1 MTNLKVINIFLKAID
16 NHSHL
21 YIIEN
26 DSHYQYEIYLIDL
39 KKIMKKFI
47 YSALLLIGSLSV
59 FAQSND
65 DVEEVEVKGKVLYVD
80 QVNSLKPPVPILD
93 VPQSVSVIT
102 DEEIKNQGFREIADI
117 IRYSPGV
124 NTSQGEGHRDAVVFR
139 GVRSTADFYQDGVR
153 DDVQYYR
160 SLYNVEQLE
169 ILRGPNA
176 LLFGRGGT
184 GGLINRVSKKA
195 EIGEAFGSFDFG
207 ADSFGA
213 ADLALD
219 ANFATSDTTAVRLN
233 LHTDQLANHRDFYE
247 GERYGINPTVKI
259 VAGDTTVDLSYEF
272 ADHERFID
280 RGIPTANNRPVESL
294 KDVVFG
300 VEGLNLQ
307 TLEASILRANV
318 AHDYSDSGKFNMSLT
333 SSDFKKMY
341 KNLYAAGYDASANTV
356 KLDGYLD
363 PTERQNLILNANV
376 VNEFSNGSTS
386 GTLLVGLEFVDTD
399 NKNYRYNTYFN
410 NRAGKD
416 AGEPTDQQIFNITRP
431 LNIAKTSTGLDSTV
445 DYTTDLKSSSES
457 DITVTSFYL
466 QGDIDFSDNW
476 KMIIGGRLDNFDIT
490 VTDVKKSQDQSRK
503 DDMFSPRLG
512 VIYKP
517 ADNMSLYV
525 SYSESFLPRSG
536 EQYKKL
542 DASGAALDPDVFKNT
557 EIGYKY
563 DINDALTFTAA
574 IFDSESTRAE
584 KDNDTGE
591 LNEVRGL
598 EVEGYE
604 VELSGDI
611 DDQNNLTFG
620 YTSLDGVTSKGTKQ
634 PRELP
639 NQMLSLWYSY
649 QANETFGFGLGVTH
663 QGESFIKD
671 TSNGSTGPALPDYT
685 RVDFALF
692 INASDKDVVR
702 INIEN
707 LTDEL
712 YFPHSHSTHQAS
724 VGESLNARVSYSRR
738 F

>member
-1 MTNLKVINIFLKAID
+1 
-16 NHSHL
+16 
-21 YIIEN
+21 
-26 DSHYQYEIYLIDL
+26 
-39 KKIMKKFI
+39 MKKYI
-47 YSALLLIGSLSV
+47 YATLFLLGSFSA
-59 FAQSND
+59 FAQNND
-65 DVEEVEVKGKVLYVD
+65 DIEEVEVKGKVLYVD

-102 DEEIKNQGFREIADI
+102 DEEIKDQGFREIGDI
-117 IRYSPGV
+117 IRYMPGV

-195 EIGEAFGSFDFG
+195 EIGEAFGSIDFG

-213 ADLALD
+213 ADLAVD
-219 ANFATSDTTAVRLN
+219 ANFATSDSTAVRLN
-233 LHTDQLANHRDFYE
+233 LHTDSLANHRDFYE

-259 VAGDTTVDLSYEF
+259 QVDDETTIDLSYEY

-280 RGIPTANNRPVESL
+280 RGIPTANNKPVESL
-294 KDVVFG
+294 RDVVFG

-307 TLEASILRANV
+307 TLEASILRGSL
-318 AHDYSDSGKFNMSLT
+318 AHDYSDTGKFNMSIT

-341 KNLYAAGYDASANTV
+341 KNLYAAGYDADANTV

-363 PTERQNLILNANV
+363 PTERQNLIVSANV

-399 NKNYRYNTYFN
+399 NENYRYNTFFN
-410 NRAGKD
+410 NRAGSD

-431 LNIAKTSTGLDSTV
+431 LSIAKTSTGLDSTV

-457 DITVTSFYL
+457 DLTVTSFYL
-466 QGDIDFSDNW
+466 QGDIDFSDSW

-503 DDMFSPRLG
+503 DNMFSPRLG

-542 DASGAALDPDVFKNT
+542 DASGAALDPDVYKNT
-557 EIGYKY
+557 EFGYKY

-584 KDNDTGE
+584 KDNETGE
-591 LNEVRGL
+591 MNEIRGL

-663 QGESFIKD
+663 QAESFIKD
-671 TSNGSTGPALPDYT
+671 TTNGSTGPALPDYT
-685 RVDFALF
+685 RVDFALH
-692 INASDKDVVR
+692 INASDNDVVR
-702 INIEN
+702 VHIEN

-724 VGESLNARVSYSRR
+724 VGESLSARVSYSRR

>member
-1 MTNLKVINIFLKAID
+1 MTKNIG
-16 NHSHL
+16 
-21 YIIEN
+21 
-26 DSHYQYEIYLIDL
+26 
-39 KKIMKKFI
+39 KIMKKFI
-47 YSALLLIGSLSV
+47 YTALFLLGTISL
-59 FAQSND
+59 FAQNTD

-80 QVNSLKPPVPILD
+80 QVNSLKPPLPILD

-102 DEEIKNQGFREIADI
+102 DDEIKNQGFREIGDI
-117 IRYSPGV
+117 IRYTPGV
-124 NTSQGEGHRDAVVFR
+124 NTSQGEGHRDAVVIR
-139 GVRSTADFYQDGVR
+139 GVRSTADFYQDGIR

-184 GGLINRVSKKA
+184 GGLINRVTKKA
-195 EIGEAFGSFDFG
+195 EIGEAFGSFDVG

-213 ADLALD
+213 ADLAVD
-219 ANFATSDTTAVRLN
+219 ANFATSENTAVRLN
-233 LHTDQLANHRDFYE
+233 LHTDSLANHRDFYE

-259 VAGDTTVDLSYEF
+259 QAGDTTVDLSYEY

-280 RGIPTANNRPVESL
+280 RGIPTANNTPVESL

-307 TLEASILRANV
+307 TLEASILRANI
-318 AHDYSDSGKFNMSLT
+318 AHDYSDSGKFNMSVT

-341 KNLYAAGYDASANTV
+341 KNLYAAGYDGTANTV

-363 PTERQNLILNANV
+363 PIERQNLILNANV
-376 VNEFSNGSTS
+376 VNEFNNGSTS
-386 GTLLVGLEFVDTD
+386 GTVLVGLEFVDTD
-399 NKNYRYNTYFN
+399 NKNYRYNTFFN
-410 NRAGKD
+410 NRAGSD

-431 LNIAKTSTGLDSTV
+431 LDISVTSTGLASTV

-457 DITVTSFYL
+457 DITVTSLYL

-503 DDMFSPRLG
+503 DDMFSPRFG

-542 DASGAALDPDVFKNT
+542 DASGAALDPDVFENT

-574 IFDSESTRAE
+574 IFDSKSTRAE
-584 KDNDTGE
+584 KDNETGE
-591 LNEVRGL
+591 MNEVRGL
-598 EVEGYE
+598 EVEGVE
-604 VELSGDI
+604 IELSGDI

-639 NQMLSLWYSY
+639 DQMLSLWYSY
-649 QANETFGFGLGVTH
+649 QANETIGFGLGVTH

-685 RVDFALF
+685 RVDFALY
-692 INASDKDVVR
+692 INASDNDIVR
-702 INIEN
+702 IHVEN

-724 VGESLNARVSYSRR
+724 VGESLNARISYSRR

>member
-1 MTNLKVINIFLKAID
+1 
-16 NHSHL
+16 
-21 YIIEN
+21 
-26 DSHYQYEIYLIDL
+26 
-39 KKIMKKFI
+39 MKKFI
-47 YSALLLIGSLSV
+47 YTALFLLGAISL
-59 FAQSND
+59 FAQNTD

-80 QVNSLKPPVPILD
+80 QVNSLKPPLPILD

-102 DEEIKNQGFREIADI
+102 DEEIKNQGFREIGDI
-117 IRYSPGV
+117 IRYTPGV

-139 GVRSTADFYQDGVR
+139 GVRSTADFYQDGIR

-184 GGLINRVSKKA
+184 GGLINRVTKKA
-195 EIGEAFGSFDFG
+195 EIGEAFGSFDIG

-213 ADLALD
+213 ADIAVD
-219 ANFATSDTTAVRLN
+219 ANFATSENTAVRLN
-233 LHTDQLANHRDFYE
+233 LHTDSLANHRDFYE

-259 VAGDTTVDLSYEF
+259 QAGDTTVDLSYEY

-280 RGIPTANNRPVESL
+280 RGIPTANNTPVESL

-307 TLEASILRANV
+307 TLEASILRANI
-318 AHDYSDSGKFNMSLT
+318 AHDYSDSGKFNMSVT

-341 KNLYAAGYDASANTV
+341 KNLYAAGYDGTANTV

-376 VNEFSNGSTS
+376 VNEFNNGSTS
-386 GTLLVGLEFVDTD
+386 GTVLVGLEFVDTD
-399 NKNYRYNTYFN
+399 NKNYRYNTFFN
-410 NRAGKD
+410 NRAGSD

-431 LNIAKTSTGLDSTV
+431 LDISVTSTGLASTV

-457 DITVTSFYL
+457 DITVTSLYL

-503 DDMFSPRLG
+503 DDMFSPRFG

-542 DASGAALDPDVFKNT
+542 DASGAALDPDVFENT

-574 IFDSESTRAE
+574 IFDSKSTRAE
-584 KDNDTGE
+584 KDNETGE
-591 LNEVRGL
+591 MNEIRGL
-598 EVEGYE
+598 EVEGVE
-604 VELSGDI
+604 IELSGDI

-639 NQMLSLWYSY
+639 DQMLSLWYSY
-649 QANETFGFGLGVTH
+649 QANERIGFGLGVTH

-685 RVDFALF
+685 RVDFALY
-692 INASDKDVVR
+692 INASDNDVVR
-702 INIEN
+702 IHVEN

-724 VGESLNARVSYSRR
+724 VGESLNARISYSRR

>member
-1 MTNLKVINIFLKAID
+1 M
-16 NHSHL
+16 
-21 YIIEN
+21 
-26 DSHYQYEIYLIDL
+26 
-39 KKIMKKFI
+39 KKII
-47 YSALLLIGSLSV
+47 YTTLFLLGSLSV
-59 FAQSND
+59 FAQNTD
-65 DVEEVEVKGKVLYVD
+65 DIEEVEVKGKVLYVD

-102 DEEIKNQGFREIADI
+102 DEEIKNQGFREIGDI

-184 GGLINRVSKKA
+184 GGLINRVTKKA

-213 ADLALD
+213 ADLAVD

-259 VAGDTTVDLSYEF
+259 VAGDTIVDLSYEY

-307 TLEASILRANV
+307 TSEASILRANI
-318 AHDYSDSGKFNMSLT
+318 AHDYSDNGKFNMSFT

-363 PTERQNLILNANV
+363 PTERQNMILNANV
-376 VNEFSNGSTS
+376 VNEFSNVSTS

-399 NKNYRYNTYFN
+399 NKNYRYNTFFN
-410 NRAGKD
+410 NRAGSD

-445 DYTTDLKSSSES
+445 DYKTDLKSSSES

-503 DDMFSPRLG
+503 DDMFSPRFG

-517 ADNMSLYV
+517 VENMSLYV

-563 DINDALTFTAA
+563 DISDALTFSAA

-584 KDNDTGE
+584 KDNETGE
-591 LNEVRGL
+591 LNEIRGL
-598 EVEGYE
+598 EVEGVE
-604 VELSGDI
+604 IELSGDI

-663 QGESFIKD
+663 QAESFIKD
-671 TSNGSTGPALPDYT
+671 TSNGSTGPALPDFT
-685 RVDFALF
+685 RVDFALYV
-692 INASDKDVVR
+692 NASDNDVVR
-702 INIEN
+702 VQIEN

-724 VGESLNARVSYSRR
+724 VGESLSARVSYSRR

>member
-1 MTNLKVINIFLKAID
+1 M
-16 NHSHL
+16 
-21 YIIEN
+21 
-26 DSHYQYEIYLIDL
+26 
-39 KKIMKKFI
+39 
-47 YSALLLIGSLSV
+47 
-59 FAQSND
+59 FAQNSD

-80 QVNSLKPPVPILD
+80 QVNSLKPPLPILD

-102 DEEIKNQGFREIADI
+102 DEEIKNQGFREIGDI
-117 IRYSPGV
+117 IRYTPGV

-139 GVRSTADFYQDGVR
+139 GVRSTADFYQDGIR

-184 GGLINRVSKKA
+184 GGLINRVTKKA
-195 EIGEAFGSFDFG
+195 EIGEAFGSFDVG

-213 ADLALD
+213 ADIAVD
-219 ANFATSDTTAVRLN
+219 ANFATSENTAVRLN
-233 LHTDQLANHRDFYE
+233 LHTDSLANHRDFYE

-259 VAGDTTVDLSYEF
+259 QAGDTTVDLSYEY

-280 RGIPTANNRPVESL
+280 RGIPTANNTPVESL

-307 TLEASILRANV
+307 TLEASILRANI
-318 AHDYSDSGKFNMSLT
+318 AHDYSDSGKFNMSVT

-341 KNLYAAGYDASANTV
+341 KNLYAAGYDGTANTV

-376 VNEFSNGSTS
+376 VNEFNNGSTS
-386 GTLLVGLEFVDTD
+386 GTVLVGLEFVDTD
-399 NKNYRYNTYFN
+399 NKNYRYNTFFN
-410 NRAGKD
+410 NRAGSD

-431 LNIAKTSTGLDSTV
+431 LDISVTSTGLASTV

-457 DITVTSFYL
+457 DITVTSLYL

-503 DDMFSPRLG
+503 DDMFSPRFG

-542 DASGAALDPDVFKNT
+542 DASGAALDPDVFENT

-574 IFDSESTRAE
+574 IFDSKSTRAE
-584 KDNDTGE
+584 KDNETGE
-591 LNEVRGL
+591 MNEVRGL
-598 EVEGYE
+598 EVEGVE
-604 VELSGDI
+604 IELSGDI

-639 NQMLSLWYSY
+639 DQMLSLWYSY
-649 QANETFGFGLGVTH
+649 QANERIGFGLGVTH

-685 RVDFALF
+685 RVDFALY
-692 INASDKDVVR
+692 INASDNDVVR
-702 INIEN
+702 IHVEN

-724 VGESLNARVSYSRR
+724 VGESLNARISYSRR

>member
-1 MTNLKVINIFLKAID
+1 
-16 NHSHL
+16 
-21 YIIEN
+21 
-26 DSHYQYEIYLIDL
+26 
-39 KKIMKKFI
+39 MKKFI
-47 YSALLLIGSLSV
+47 YSALLLIGSFGV
-59 FAQSND
+59 IAQNSD

-195 EIGEAFGSFDFG
+195 EIGEAFGTFDFG

-233 LHTDQLANHRDFYE
+233 LHTDSLANHRDFYE

-259 VAGDTTVDLSYEF
+259 VAGDTTVDLSYEI

-280 RGIPTANNRPVESL
+280 RGIPTANNTPVESL

-300 VEGLNLQ
+300 VKGLNLQ

-318 AHDYSDSGKFNMSLT
+318 AHDYSDSGKFNMSFT

-341 KNLYAAGYDASANTV
+341 KNLYAAGYTAADNTV

-363 PTERQNLILNANV
+363 PTERQNMILNANV

-386 GTLLVGLEFVDTD
+386 GTVLVGLEFVDTD
-399 NKNYRYNTYFN
+399 NKNYRYNTFFN

-431 LNIAKTSTGLDSTV
+431 LDISKTSTGLDSTV

-490 VTDVKKSQDQSRK
+490 VTDVKKAQDQSRK
-503 DDMFSPRLG
+503 DDMFSPRFG

-517 ADNMSLYV
+517 VDNMSLYV

-591 LNEVRGL
+591 TNEIRGL
-598 EVEGYE
+598 EVEGVE
-604 VELSGDI
+604 IELSGDI

-639 NQMLSLWYSY
+639 DQMLSLWYSY

-692 INASDKDVVR
+692 INASDNDVIR

-724 VGESLNARVSYSRR
+724 VGESLNARVSYTRR

>member
-1 MTNLKVINIFLKAID
+1 MRV
-16 NHSHL
+16 
-21 YIIEN
+21 
-26 DSHYQYEIYLIDL
+26 HYKLLE
-39 KKIMKKFI
+39 KIMKKYI
-47 YSALLLIGSLSV
+47 YSALLLIGSFGV
-59 FAQSND
+59 VAQNSD

-233 LHTDQLANHRDFYE
+233 LHTDSLANHRDFYE

-259 VAGDTTVDLSYEF
+259 VAGDTTVDLSYEI

-280 RGIPTANNRPVESL
+280 RGIPTANNTPVESL

-300 VEGLNLQ
+300 VKGLNLQ

-318 AHDYSDSGKFNMSLT
+318 AHDYSDSGKFNMSFT

-341 KNLYAAGYDASANTV
+341 KNLYAAGYTAADNTV

-363 PTERQNLILNANV
+363 PTERQNMILNANV

-386 GTLLVGLEFVDTD
+386 GTVLVGLEFVDTD
-399 NKNYRYNTYFN
+399 NKNYRYNTFFN

-431 LNIAKTSTGLDSTV
+431 LDISKTSTGLDSTV

-490 VTDVKKSQDQSRK
+490 VTDVKKAQDQSRK
-503 DDMFSPRLG
+503 DDMFSPRFG

-517 ADNMSLYV
+517 VDNMSLYV

-584 KDNDTGE
+584 KDNETGE
-591 LNEVRGL
+591 TNEIRGL
-598 EVEGYE
+598 EVEGVE
-604 VELSGDI
+604 IELSGDI

-639 NQMLSLWYSY
+639 DQMLSLWYSY

-692 INASDKDVVR
+692 INASDNDVIR

-724 VGESLNARVSYSRR
+724 VGESLNARVSYTRR

>member
-1 MTNLKVINIFLKAID
+1 
-16 NHSHL
+16 
-21 YIIEN
+21 
-26 DSHYQYEIYLIDL
+26 
-39 KKIMKKFI
+39 MKKYI
-47 YSALLLIGSLSV
+47 YATLFLLGSFSAY
-59 FAQSND
+59 AQNID
-65 DVEEVEVKGKVLYVD
+65 DIEEVEVKGKVLYVD

-102 DEEIKNQGFREIADI
+102 DEEIKDQGFREIGDI
-117 IRYSPGV
+117 IRYMPGV

-195 EIGEAFGSFDFG
+195 EIGEAFGSIDFG

-213 ADLALD
+213 ADLAVD
-219 ANFATSDTTAVRLN
+219 ANFATSDSTAVRLN
-233 LHTDQLANHRDFYE
+233 LHTDSLANHRDFYE

-259 VAGDTTVDLSYEF
+259 QVDDATTIDLSYEY

-280 RGIPTANNRPVESL
+280 RGIPTANNKPVESL

-307 TLEASILRANV
+307 TLEASILRGSL
-318 AHDYSDSGKFNMSLT
+318 AHDYSDTGKFNMSIT

-341 KNLYAAGYDASANTV
+341 KNLYAAGYDAEANTV

-363 PTERQNLILNANV
+363 PTERQNLIVSANV

-386 GTLLVGLEFVDTD
+386 GTLLIGLEFVDTD
-399 NKNYRYNTYFN
+399 NKNYRYNTFFN

-457 DITVTSFYL
+457 DLTVTSFYL
-466 QGDIDFSDNW
+466 QGDIDFSDSW
-476 KMIIGGRLDNFDIT
+476 KMIIGGRLDNIDIT

-503 DDMFSPRLG
+503 DNMFSPRLG

-542 DASGAALDPDVFKNT
+542 DASGAALDPDVYKNT
-557 EIGYKY
+557 EFGYKY

-584 KDNDTGE
+584 KDNETGE
-591 LNEVRGL
+591 MNEIRGL

-604 VELSGDI
+604 LELSGDI

-663 QGESFIKD
+663 QAESFIKD
-671 TSNGSTGPALPDYT
+671 TTNGSTGPALPDYT
-685 RVDFALF
+685 RVDFALH
-692 INASDKDVVR
+692 INASDNDVVR
-702 INIEN
+702 VHIEN

-724 VGESLNARVSYSRR
+724 VGESLSARVSYSRR

>member
-1 MTNLKVINIFLKAID
+1 M
-16 NHSHL
+16 
-21 YIIEN
+21 
-26 DSHYQYEIYLIDL
+26 
-39 KKIMKKFI
+39 KKII
-47 YSALLLIGSLSV
+47 YTALFLLGSLSV
-59 FAQSND
+59 FTQNSD
-65 DVEEVEVKGKVLYVD
+65 DIEEVEVKGKVLYVD

-102 DEEIKNQGFREIADI
+102 DEEIKNQGFREIGDI

-213 ADLALD
+213 ADLAVD

-259 VAGDTTVDLSYEF
+259 VAGDTIVDLSYEY

-318 AHDYSDSGKFNMSLT
+318 AHDYSDNGKFNMSFT

-363 PTERQNLILNANV
+363 PTERQNMILNANV

-399 NKNYRYNTYFN
+399 NKNYRYNTFFN
-410 NRAGKD
+410 NRAGSD

-503 DDMFSPRLG
+503 DDMFSPRFG

-517 ADNMSLYV
+517 VENMSLYV

-563 DINDALTFTAA
+563 DISDALTFSAA

-584 KDNDTGE
+584 KDNETGE
-591 LNEVRGL
+591 LNEIRGL
-598 EVEGYE
+598 EVEGVE
-604 VELSGDI
+604 IELSGDI

-663 QGESFIKD
+663 QAESFIKD

-685 RVDFALF
+685 RVDFALYV
-692 INASDKDVVR
+692 NASDNDVVR
-702 INIEN
+702 VHIEN

-724 VGESLNARVSYSRR
+724 VGESLSARVSYSRR

>member
-1 MTNLKVINIFLKAID
+1 MTKNIG
-16 NHSHL
+16 
-21 YIIEN
+21 
-26 DSHYQYEIYLIDL
+26 
-39 KKIMKKFI
+39 KIMKKFI
-47 YSALLLIGSLSV
+47 YTALFLLGTISL
-59 FAQSND
+59 FAQNTD

-80 QVNSLKPPVPILD
+80 QVNSLKPPLPILD

-102 DEEIKNQGFREIADI
+102 DDEIKNQGFREIGDI
-117 IRYSPGV
+117 IRYTPGV
-124 NTSQGEGHRDAVVFR
+124 NTSQGEGHRDAVVIR
-139 GVRSTADFYQDGVR
+139 GVRSTADFYQDGIR

-184 GGLINRVSKKA
+184 GGLINRVTKKA
-195 EIGEAFGSFDFG
+195 EIGEAFGSFDVG

-213 ADLALD
+213 ADLAVD
-219 ANFATSDTTAVRLN
+219 ANFATSENTAVRLN
-233 LHTDQLANHRDFYE
+233 LHTDSLANHRDFYE

-259 VAGDTTVDLSYEF
+259 QAGDTTVDLSYEY

-280 RGIPTANNRPVESL
+280 RGIPTANNTPVESL

-307 TLEASILRANV
+307 TLEASILRANI
-318 AHDYSDSGKFNMSLT
+318 AHDYSDSGKFNMSVT

-341 KNLYAAGYDASANTV
+341 KNLYAAGYDGTANTV

-363 PTERQNLILNANV
+363 PIERQNLILNANV
-376 VNEFSNGSTS
+376 VNEFNNGSTS
-386 GTLLVGLEFVDTD
+386 GTVLVGLEFVDTD
-399 NKNYRYNTYFN
+399 NKNYRYNTFFN
-410 NRAGKD
+410 NRAGSD

-431 LNIAKTSTGLDSTV
+431 LDISVTSTGLASTV

-457 DITVTSFYL
+457 DITVTSLYL
-466 QGDIDFSDNW
+466 QGDMDFSDNW

-503 DDMFSPRLG
+503 DDMFSPRFG

-517 ADNMSLYV
+517 ADNMSLYL

-542 DASGAALDPDVFKNT
+542 DASGAALDPDVFENT

-574 IFDSESTRAE
+574 IFDSKSTRAE
-584 KDNDTGE
+584 KDNETGE
-591 LNEVRGL
+591 MNEVRGL
-598 EVEGYE
+598 EVEGVE
-604 VELSGDI
+604 IELSGDI

-639 NQMLSLWYSY
+639 DQMLSLWYSY
-649 QANETFGFGLGVTH
+649 QANETIGFGLGVTH

-685 RVDFALF
+685 RVDFALYM
-692 INASDKDVVR
+692 NASDNDIVR
-702 INIEN
+702 IHVEN

-724 VGESLNARVSYSRR
+724 VGESLNARISYSRR

>member
-1 MTNLKVINIFLKAID
+1 
-16 NHSHL
+16 
-21 YIIEN
+21 
-26 DSHYQYEIYLIDL
+26 
-39 KKIMKKFI
+39 MKKYI
-47 YSALLLIGSLSV
+47 YATLFLLGSFSAY
-59 FAQSND
+59 AQNND
-65 DVEEVEVKGKVLYVD
+65 DIEEVEVKGKVLYVD
-80 QVNSLKPPVPILD
+80 QVNSLKPPLPILD

-102 DEEIKNQGFREIADI
+102 DEEIKDQGFREIGDI
-117 IRYSPGV
+117 IRYTPGV

-195 EIGEAFGSFDFG
+195 EIGEAFGSIDFG

-213 ADLALD
+213 ADLAVD
-219 ANFATSDTTAVRLN
+219 ANFATSDSTAVRLN
-233 LHTDQLANHRDFYE
+233 LHTDSLANHRDFYE

-259 VAGDTTVDLSYEF
+259 QVDDATTIDLSYEY

-280 RGIPTANNRPVESL
+280 RGIPTANNKPVESL

-307 TLEASILRANV
+307 TLEASILRGSL
-318 AHDYSDSGKFNMSLT
+318 AHDYSDTGKFNMSIT

-341 KNLYAAGYDASANTV
+341 KNLYAAGYDAEANTV

-363 PTERQNLILNANV
+363 PTERQNLIVSANV
-376 VNEFSNGSTS
+376 VNEFNNGSTS

-399 NKNYRYNTYFN
+399 NKNYRYNTFFN

-431 LNIAKTSTGLDSTV
+431 LNIAKTSTGVDSTV

-457 DITVTSFYL
+457 DLTVTSFYL
-466 QGDIDFSDNW
+466 QGDIDFSDSW

-542 DASGAALDPDVFKNT
+542 DASGAALDPDVYKNT
-557 EIGYKY
+557 EFGYKY

-584 KDNDTGE
+584 KDNETGE
-591 LNEVRGL
+591 MNEIRGL

-663 QGESFIKD
+663 QAESFIKD
-671 TSNGSTGPALPDYT
+671 TTNGSTGPALPDYT
-685 RVDFALF
+685 RVDFALH
-692 INASDKDVVR
+692 INASDNDVVR
-702 INIEN
+702 VHIEN

-724 VGESLNARVSYSRR
+724 VGESLSARVSYSRR

>member
-1 MTNLKVINIFLKAID
+1 MKNIFKIAI
-16 NHSHL
+16 
-21 YIIEN
+21 
-26 DSHYQYEIYLIDL
+26 LIMATST
-39 KKIMKKFI
+39 I
-47 YSALLLIGSLSV
+47 
-59 FAQSND
+59 FAQ
-65 DVEEVEVKGKVLYVD
+65 DVEELQVKGNVLFKD
-80 QVNSLKPPVPILD
+80 QVNSMKPPVPIIN
-93 VPQSVSVIT
+93 VPQTVTIVT
-102 DEEIKNQGFREIADI
+102 DEDIRKQGFRQIGDI
-117 IRYSPGV
+117 VRYTPGV

-139 GVRSTADFYQDGVR
+139 GVRSTADFYLDGMR

-160 SLYNVEQLE
+160 SLYNLEQVE

-184 GGLINRVSKKA
+184 GGIINRVTKKA
-195 EIGEAFGSFDFG
+195 TVGEVFGSVDAGF
-207 ADSFGA
+207 DSFGA
-213 ADLALD
+213 FDVAGDYNMATGNNSALRI
-219 ANFATSDTTAVRLN
+219 NF
-233 LHTDQLANHRDFYE
+233 HTDDLANHRDFFE

-259 VAGDTTVDLSYEF
+259 QVDDATTIDLSYEY

-280 RGIPTANNRPVESL
+280 RGIPTANNKPVESL

-307 TLEASILRANV
+307 TLEASILRGSL
-318 AHDYSDSGKFNMSLT
+318 AHDYSDTGKFNMSIT

-341 KNLYAAGYDASANTV
+341 KNLYAAGYDADANTV

-363 PTERQNLILNANV
+363 PTERQNLIVSANV
-376 VNEFSNGSTS
+376 VNEFSNGSSS

-399 NKNYRYNTYFN
+399 NKNYRYNTFFN

-457 DITVTSFYL
+457 DLTVTSFYL
-466 QGDIDFSDNW
+466 QGDIDFSDSW
-476 KMIIGGRLDNFDIT
+476 KMIIGGIVFKPRDEVSIYYSM
-490 VTDVKKSQDQSRK
+490 SQ
-503 DDMFSPRLG
+503 
-512 VIYKP
+512 
-517 ADNMSLYV
+517 
-525 SYSESFLPRSG
+525 SFLPRSG

-542 DASGAALDPDVFKNT
+542 DASGAALDPDVYKNT
-557 EIGYKY
+557 EFGYKY

-584 KDNDTGE
+584 KDNETGE
-591 LNEVRGL
+591 MNEIRGL

-663 QGESFIKD
+663 QAESFIKD
-671 TSNGSTGPALPDYT
+671 TTNGSTGPALPDYT
-685 RVDFALF
+685 RVDFALH
-692 INASDKDVVR
+692 INASDNDVVR
-702 INIEN
+702 VHIEN

-724 VGESLNARVSYSRR
+724 VGESLSARVSYSRR

>member
-1 MTNLKVINIFLKAID
+1 
-16 NHSHL
+16 
-21 YIIEN
+21 
-26 DSHYQYEIYLIDL
+26 
-39 KKIMKKFI
+39 MKKYI
-47 YSALLLIGSLSV
+47 YSALLLIGSFGV
-59 FAQSND
+59 VAQNSD

-195 EIGEAFGSFDFG
+195 EIGEAFGTFDFG

-233 LHTDQLANHRDFYE
+233 LHTDSLANHRDFYE

-259 VAGDTTVDLSYEF
+259 VAGDTTVDLSYEI
-272 ADHERFID
+272 ADHERFIE
-280 RGIPTANNRPVESL
+280 RGIPTANNTPVESL

-300 VEGLNLQ
+300 VKGLNLQ

-318 AHDYSDSGKFNMSLT
+318 AHDYSDSGKFNMSFT

-341 KNLYAAGYDASANTV
+341 KNLYAAGYTAADNTV

-363 PTERQNLILNANV
+363 PTERQNMILNANV

-386 GTLLVGLEFVDTD
+386 GTVLVGLEFVDTD
-399 NKNYRYNTYFN
+399 NKNSRYNTFFN
-410 NRAGKD
+410 NRAGGD
-416 AGEPTDQQIFNITRP
+416 DEPTDQQIFNITRP
-431 LNIAKTSTGLDSTV
+431 LDISKTSTGLDSTV

-490 VTDVKKSQDQSRK
+490 VTDVKKAQDQSRK
-503 DDMFSPRLG
+503 DDMFSPRFG

-517 ADNMSLYV
+517 VDNMSLYV

-591 LNEVRGL
+591 TNEIRGL
-598 EVEGYE
+598 EVEGVE
-604 VELSGDI
+604 IELSGDI

-639 NQMLSLWYSY
+639 DQMLSLWYSY

-692 INASDKDVVR
+692 INASDNDVIR

-724 VGESLNARVSYSRR
+724 VGESLNARVSYTRR

>member
-1 MTNLKVINIFLKAID
+1 
-16 NHSHL
+16 
-21 YIIEN
+21 
-26 DSHYQYEIYLIDL
+26 
-39 KKIMKKFI
+39 MKKFI
-47 YSALLLIGSLSV
+47 YTALFLLGSLSI
-59 FAQSND
+59 FAQNSD

-80 QVNSLKPPVPILD
+80 QVNSLKPPLPILD

-102 DEEIKNQGFREIADI
+102 DDEIKNQGFREIGDI
-117 IRYSPGV
+117 IRYTPGV

-139 GVRSTADFYQDGVR
+139 GVRSTADFYQDGIR

-184 GGLINRVSKKA
+184 GGLINRVTKKA
-195 EIGEAFGSFDFG
+195 EIGEAFGSFDVG

-213 ADLALD
+213 ADIAVD
-219 ANFATSDTTAVRLN
+219 ANFATSENTAVRLN
-233 LHTDQLANHRDFYE
+233 LHTDSLANHRDFYE

-259 VAGDTTVDLSYEF
+259 QAGDTTVDLSYEY

-280 RGIPTANNRPVESL
+280 RGIPTANNTPVESL

-307 TLEASILRANV
+307 TLEASILRANI
-318 AHDYSDSGKFNMSLT
+318 AHDYSDSGKFNMSVT

-341 KNLYAAGYDASANTV
+341 KNLYAAGYDGTANTV

-376 VNEFSNGSTS
+376 VNEFNNGSTS
-386 GTLLVGLEFVDTD
+386 GTVLVGLEFVDTD
-399 NKNYRYNTYFN
+399 NKNYRYNTFFN
-410 NRAGKD
+410 NRAGSD

-431 LNIAKTSTGLDSTV
+431 LDISVTSTGLASTV

-457 DITVTSFYL
+457 DITVTSLYL

-503 DDMFSPRLG
+503 DDMFSPRFG

-542 DASGAALDPDVFKNT
+542 DASGAALDPDVFENT

-574 IFDSESTRAE
+574 IFDSKSTRAE
-584 KDNDTGE
+584 KDNETGE
-591 LNEVRGL
+591 MNEIRGL
-598 EVEGYE
+598 EVEGVE
-604 VELSGDI
+604 IELSGDI

-639 NQMLSLWYSY
+639 DQMLSLWYSY
-649 QANETFGFGLGVTH
+649 QANERIGFGLGVTH

-685 RVDFALF
+685 RVDFALY
-692 INASDKDVVR
+692 INASDNDVVR
-702 INIEN
+702 IHVEN

-724 VGESLNARVSYSRR
+724 VGESLNARISYSRR

>member
-1 MTNLKVINIFLKAID
+1 
-16 NHSHL
+16 
-21 YIIEN
+21 
-26 DSHYQYEIYLIDL
+26 
-39 KKIMKKFI
+39 MKKFI
-47 YSALLLIGSLSV
+47 YSALLLIGSFGV
-59 FAQSND
+59 IAQNSD

-195 EIGEAFGSFDFG
+195 EIGEAFGTFDFG

-233 LHTDQLANHRDFYE
+233 LHTDSLANHRDFYE

-259 VAGDTTVDLSYEF
+259 VAGDTTVDLSYEI

-280 RGIPTANNRPVESL
+280 RGIPTANNTPVESL

-300 VEGLNLQ
+300 VKGLNLQ

-318 AHDYSDSGKFNMSLT
+318 AHDYSDSGKFNMSFT

-341 KNLYAAGYDASANTV
+341 KNLYAAGYTAADNTV

-363 PTERQNLILNANV
+363 PTERQNMILNANV

-386 GTLLVGLEFVDTD
+386 GTVLVGLEFVDTD
-399 NKNYRYNTYFN
+399 NKNYRYNTFFN
-410 NRAGKD
+410 NRAGGD
-416 AGEPTDQQIFNITRP
+416 DEPTDQQIFNITRP
-431 LNIAKTSTGLDSTV
+431 LDISKTSTGLDSTV

-490 VTDVKKSQDQSRK
+490 VTDVKKAQDQSRK
-503 DDMFSPRLG
+503 DDMFSPRFG

-517 ADNMSLYV
+517 VDNMSLYV

-591 LNEVRGL
+591 TNEIRGL
-598 EVEGYE
+598 EVEGVE
-604 VELSGDI
+604 IELSGDI

-639 NQMLSLWYSY
+639 DQMLSLWYSY

-692 INASDKDVVR
+692 INASDNDVIR

-724 VGESLNARVSYSRR
+724 VGESLNARVSYTRR

>member
-1 MTNLKVINIFLKAID
+1 
-16 NHSHL
+16 
-21 YIIEN
+21 
-26 DSHYQYEIYLIDL
+26 
-39 KKIMKKFI
+39 MKKFI
-47 YSALLLIGSLSV
+47 YATLFLLGSLSI
-59 FAQSND
+59 FAQNSD

-80 QVNSLKPPVPILD
+80 QVNSLKPPLPILD

-102 DEEIKNQGFREIADI
+102 DDEIKNQGFREIGDI
-117 IRYSPGV
+117 IRYTPGV

-139 GVRSTADFYQDGVR
+139 GVRSTADFYQDGIR

-184 GGLINRVSKKA
+184 GGLINRVTKKA
-195 EIGEAFGSFDFG
+195 EIGEAFGSFDVG

-213 ADLALD
+213 ADIAVD
-219 ANFATSDTTAVRLN
+219 ANFATSENTAVRLN
-233 LHTDQLANHRDFYE
+233 LHTDSLANHRDFYE

-259 VAGDTTVDLSYEF
+259 QAGDTTVDLSYEY

-280 RGIPTANNRPVESL
+280 RGIPTANNTPVESL

-307 TLEASILRANV
+307 TLEASILRANI
-318 AHDYSDSGKFNMSLT
+318 AHDYSDSGKFNMSVT

-341 KNLYAAGYDASANTV
+341 KNLYAAGYDGTANTV

-376 VNEFSNGSTS
+376 VNEFNNGSTS
-386 GTLLVGLEFVDTD
+386 GTVLVGLEFVDTD
-399 NKNYRYNTYFN
+399 NKNYRYNTFFN
-410 NRAGKD
+410 NRAGSD

-431 LNIAKTSTGLDSTV
+431 LDISVTSTGLASTV

-457 DITVTSFYL
+457 DITVTSLYL

-503 DDMFSPRLG
+503 DDMFSPRFG

-542 DASGAALDPDVFKNT
+542 DASGAALDPDVFENT

-574 IFDSESTRAE
+574 IFDSKSTRAE
-584 KDNDTGE
+584 KDNETGE
-591 LNEVRGL
+591 MNEVRGL
-598 EVEGYE
+598 EVEGVE
-604 VELSGDI
+604 IELSGDI

-639 NQMLSLWYSY
+639 DQMLSLWYSY
-649 QANETFGFGLGVTH
+649 QANETIGFGLGVTH

-685 RVDFALF
+685 RVDFALY
-692 INASDKDVVR
+692 INASDNDVVR
-702 INIEN
+702 IHVEN

-724 VGESLNARVSYSRR
+724 VGESLNARISYSRR

>member
-1 MTNLKVINIFLKAID
+1 
-16 NHSHL
+16 
-21 YIIEN
+21 
-26 DSHYQYEIYLIDL
+26 
-39 KKIMKKFI
+39 MKKFI
-47 YSALLLIGSLSV
+47 YTAFFLLGAISL
-59 FAQSND
+59 FAQNTD
-65 DVEEVEVKGKVLYVD
+65 DVEQVEVKGKVLYVD
-80 QVNSLKPPVPILD
+80 QVNSLKPPLPILD

-102 DEEIKNQGFREIADI
+102 DEEIKNQGFREIGDI
-117 IRYSPGV
+117 ISYSPGV

-139 GVRSTADFYQDGVR
+139 GVRSTADFYQDGIR

-184 GGLINRVSKKA
+184 GGLINRVTKKA
-195 EIGEAFGSFDFG
+195 EIGEAFGSFDVG

-213 ADLALD
+213 ADIAVD
-219 ANFATSDTTAVRLN
+219 ANFATSENTAVRLN
-233 LHTDQLANHRDFYE
+233 LHTDSLANHRDFYE

-259 VAGDTTVDLSYEF
+259 QAGDTTVDLSYEY

-280 RGIPTANNRPVESL
+280 RGIPTANNTPVESL

-307 TLEASILRANV
+307 TLEASILRANI
-318 AHDYSDSGKFNMSLT
+318 AHDYSDSGKFNMSVT

-341 KNLYAAGYDASANTV
+341 KNLYAAGYDGTANTV

-376 VNEFSNGSTS
+376 VNEFNNGSTS
-386 GTLLVGLEFVDTD
+386 GTILVGLEFVDTD
-399 NKNYRYNTYFN
+399 NKNYRYNTFFN
-410 NRAGKD
+410 NRAGSD

-431 LNIAKTSTGLDSTV
+431 LDISVTSTGLASTV

-457 DITVTSFYL
+457 DITVTSLYL

-503 DDMFSPRLG
+503 DDMFSPRFG

-542 DASGAALDPDVFKNT
+542 DASGAALDPDVFENT

-574 IFDSESTRAE
+574 IFDSKSTRAE
-584 KDNDTGE
+584 KDNETGE
-591 LNEVRGL
+591 MNEIRGL
-598 EVEGYE
+598 EVEGVE
-604 VELSGDI
+604 IELSGDI
-611 DDQNNLTFG
+611 DDKNNLTFG

-639 NQMLSLWYSY
+639 DQMLSLWYSY
-649 QANETFGFGLGVTH
+649 QANERIGFGLGVTH

-685 RVDFALF
+685 RVDFALY
-692 INASDKDVVR
+692 INASDNDVVR
-702 INIEN
+702 IHVEN

-724 VGESLNARVSYSRR
+724 VGESLNARISYSRR

>member
-1 MTNLKVINIFLKAID
+1 
-16 NHSHL
+16 
-21 YIIEN
+21 
-26 DSHYQYEIYLIDL
+26 
-39 KKIMKKFI
+39 MKKFI
-47 YSALLLIGSLSV
+47 YTALFLLGALSI
-59 FAQSND
+59 FAQNSD

-80 QVNSLKPPVPILD
+80 QVNSLKPPLPILD

-102 DEEIKNQGFREIADI
+102 DDEIKNQGFREIGDI
-117 IRYSPGV
+117 IRYTPGV

-139 GVRSTADFYQDGVR
+139 GVRSTADFYQDGIR

-184 GGLINRVSKKA
+184 GGLINRVTKKA
-195 EIGEAFGSFDFG
+195 EIGEAFGSFDVG

-213 ADLALD
+213 ADIAVD
-219 ANFATSDTTAVRLN
+219 ANFATSENTAVRLN
-233 LHTDQLANHRDFYE
+233 LHTDSLANHRDFYE

-259 VAGDTTVDLSYEF
+259 QAGDTTVDLSYEY

-280 RGIPTANNRPVESL
+280 RGIPTANNTPVESL

-307 TLEASILRANV
+307 TLEASILRANI
-318 AHDYSDSGKFNMSLT
+318 AHDYSDSGKFNMSVT

-341 KNLYAAGYDASANTV
+341 KNLYAAGYDGTANTV

-376 VNEFSNGSTS
+376 VNEFNNGSTS
-386 GTLLVGLEFVDTD
+386 GTVLVGLEFVDTD
-399 NKNYRYNTYFN
+399 NKNYRYNTFFN
-410 NRAGKD
+410 NRAGSD

-431 LNIAKTSTGLDSTV
+431 LDISVTSTGLASTV

-457 DITVTSFYL
+457 DITVTSLYL

-503 DDMFSPRLG
+503 DDMFSPRFG

-542 DASGAALDPDVFKNT
+542 DASGAALDPDVFENT

-574 IFDSESTRAE
+574 IFDSKSTRAE
-584 KDNDTGE
+584 KDNETGE
-591 LNEVRGL
+591 MNEVRGL
-598 EVEGYE
+598 EVEGVE
-604 VELSGDI
+604 IELSGDI

-639 NQMLSLWYSY
+639 DQMLSLWYSY
-649 QANETFGFGLGVTH
+649 QANETIGFGLGVTH

-685 RVDFALF
+685 RVDFALY
-692 INASDKDVVR
+692 INASDNDVVR
-702 INIEN
+702 IHVEN

-724 VGESLNARVSYSRR
+724 VGESLNARISYSRR

>member
-1 MTNLKVINIFLKAID
+1 MRTILIIIMRF
-16 NHSHL
+16 HL
-21 YIIEN
+21 TLLE
-26 DSHYQYEIYLIDL
+26 
-39 KKIMKKFI
+39 KIMKKYI
-47 YSALLLIGSLSV
+47 YATLFLLGSLST
-59 FAQSND
+59 FAQNSD

-102 DEEIKNQGFREIADI
+102 DEEIKNQGFREIGDI

-195 EIGEAFGSFDFG
+195 EIGEAFGSFDVG

-213 ADLALD
+213 SDIAVD
-219 ANFATSDTTAVRLN
+219 ANFATSDSTAVRLN
-233 LHTDQLANHRDFYE
+233 LHTDSLANHRDFYE

-259 VAGDTTVDLSYEF
+259 QVDDATTIDLSYEY

-280 RGIPTANNRPVESL
+280 RGIPTANNKPVESL

-307 TLEASILRANV
+307 TLEASILRGSL
-318 AHDYSDSGKFNMSLT
+318 AHDYSDTGKFNMSIT

-341 KNLYAAGYDASANTV
+341 KNLYAAGYDAEANTV

-363 PTERQNLILNANV
+363 PTERQNLIVSANV

-386 GTLLVGLEFVDTD
+386 GTVLVGLEFVDTD
-399 NKNYRYNTYFN
+399 NKNYRYNTFFN

-457 DITVTSFYL
+457 DLTVTSFYL
-466 QGDIDFSDNW
+466 QGDIDFSDSW

-517 ADNMSLYV
+517 VDNMSLYV

-557 EIGYKY
+557 EFGYKY

-584 KDNDTGE
+584 KDNETGE
-591 LNEVRGL
+591 MNEIRGL

-671 TSNGSTGPALPDYT
+671 TTNGSTGPALPDYT
-685 RVDFALF
+685 RVDFAMY
-692 INASDKDVVR
+692 INASDNDVVR
-702 INIEN
+702 VHIEN

-724 VGESLNARVSYSRR
+724 VGESLSARVSYSRR

>member
-1 MTNLKVINIFLKAID
+1 
-16 NHSHL
+16 
-21 YIIEN
+21 
-26 DSHYQYEIYLIDL
+26 
-39 KKIMKKFI
+39 MKKFI
-47 YSALLLIGSLSV
+47 YTAFFLLGAISL
-59 FAQSND
+59 FAQNTD

-80 QVNSLKPPVPILD
+80 QVNSLKPPLPILD

-102 DEEIKNQGFREIADI
+102 DEEIKNQGFREIGDI
-117 IRYSPGV
+117 IRYTPGV

-139 GVRSTADFYQDGVR
+139 GVRSTADFYQDGIR

-184 GGLINRVSKKA
+184 GGLINRVTKKA
-195 EIGEAFGSFDFG
+195 EIGEAFGSFDVG

-213 ADLALD
+213 ADIAVD
-219 ANFATSDTTAVRLN
+219 ANFATSENTAVRLN
-233 LHTDQLANHRDFYE
+233 LHTDSLANHRDFYE

-259 VAGDTTVDLSYEF
+259 QAGDTTVDLSYEY

-280 RGIPTANNRPVESL
+280 RGIPTANNTPVESL

-307 TLEASILRANV
+307 TLEASILRANI
-318 AHDYSDSGKFNMSLT
+318 AHDYSDSGKFNMSVT

-341 KNLYAAGYDASANTV
+341 KNLYAAGYDGTANTV

-376 VNEFSNGSTS
+376 VNEFNNGSTS
-386 GTLLVGLEFVDTD
+386 GTVLVGLEFVDTD
-399 NKNYRYNTYFN
+399 NKNYRYNTFFN
-410 NRAGKD
+410 NRAGSD

-431 LNIAKTSTGLDSTV
+431 LDISVTSTGLASTV

-457 DITVTSFYL
+457 DITVTSLYL

-503 DDMFSPRLG
+503 DDMFSPRFG

-542 DASGAALDPDVFKNT
+542 DASGAALDPDVFENT

-574 IFDSESTRAE
+574 IFDSKSTRAE
-584 KDNDTGE
+584 KDNETGE
-591 LNEVRGL
+591 MNEIRGL
-598 EVEGYE
+598 EVEGVE
-604 VELSGDI
+604 IELSGDI
-611 DDQNNLTFG
+611 DDKNNLTFG

-639 NQMLSLWYSY
+639 DQMLSLWYSY
-649 QANETFGFGLGVTH
+649 QANERIGFGLGVTH

-685 RVDFALF
+685 RVDFALY
-692 INASDKDVVR
+692 INASDNDVVR
-702 INIEN
+702 IHVEN

-724 VGESLNARVSYSRR
+724 VGESLNARISYSRR

>member
-1 MTNLKVINIFLKAID
+1 
-16 NHSHL
+16 
-21 YIIEN
+21 
-26 DSHYQYEIYLIDL
+26 
-39 KKIMKKFI
+39 MKKYI
-47 YSALLLIGSLSV
+47 YATLFLLGSFSAY
-59 FAQSND
+59 AQNND
-65 DVEEVEVKGKVLYVD
+65 DIEEVEVKGKVLYVD

-102 DEEIKNQGFREIADI
+102 DEEIKDQGFREIGDI
-117 IRYSPGV
+117 IRYMPGV

-195 EIGEAFGSFDFG
+195 EIGEAFGSIDFG

-213 ADLALD
+213 ADLAVD
-219 ANFATSDTTAVRLN
+219 ANFATSDSTAVRLN
-233 LHTDQLANHRDFYE
+233 LHTDSLANHRDFYE

-259 VAGDTTVDLSYEF
+259 QVDDATTIDLSYEY

-280 RGIPTANNRPVESL
+280 RGIPTANNKPVESL

-307 TLEASILRANV
+307 TLEASILRGSL
-318 AHDYSDSGKFNMSLT
+318 AHDYSDTGKFNMSIT

-341 KNLYAAGYDASANTV
+341 KNLYAAGYDADANTV

-363 PTERQNLILNANV
+363 PTERQNLIVSANV
-376 VNEFSNGSTS
+376 VNEFNNGSTS
-386 GTLLVGLEFVDTD
+386 GTLLVGLEYVDTD
-399 NKNYRYNTYFN
+399 NKNYRYNTFFN

-431 LNIAKTSTGLDSTV
+431 LNITKTSTGLDSTV

-457 DITVTSFYL
+457 DLTVTSFYL
-466 QGDIDFSDNW
+466 QGDIDFSDSW

-542 DASGAALDPDVFKNT
+542 DASGAALDPDVYKNT
-557 EIGYKY
+557 EFGYKY

-584 KDNDTGE
+584 KDNETGE
-591 LNEVRGL
+591 MNEIRGL

-663 QGESFIKD
+663 QAESFIKD
-671 TSNGSTGPALPDYT
+671 TTNGSTGPALPDYT
-685 RVDFALF
+685 RVDFALH
-692 INASDKDVVR
+692 INASDNDVVR
-702 INIEN
+702 VHIEN

-724 VGESLNARVSYSRR
+724 VGESLSARVSYSRR

>member
-1 MTNLKVINIFLKAID
+1 MN
-16 NHSHL
+16 
-21 YIIEN
+21 
-26 DSHYQYEIYLIDL
+26 
-39 KKIMKKFI
+39 KFI
-47 YSALLLIGSLSV
+47 YAILFLIGSFSAY
-59 FAQSND
+59 AQNND
-65 DVEEVEVKGKVLYVD
+65 DIEEVEVKGKVLYVD
-80 QVNSLKPPVPILD
+80 LVNSLNPPVPILD

-102 DEEIKNQGFREIADI
+102 DEEIKDQGFREIGDI
-117 IRYSPGV
+117 IRYMPGV

-153 DDVQYYR
+153 DDVQYFR

-195 EIGEAFGSFDFG
+195 EIGEAFGSIDIG

-213 ADLALD
+213 ADLAID
-219 ANFATSDTTAVRLN
+219 ANFATSDSTAVRLN
-233 LHTDQLANHRDFYE
+233 LHTDSLANHRDFYE

-259 VAGDTTVDLSYEF
+259 QVDDATTIDLSYEY

-280 RGIPTANNRPVESL
+280 RGIPTSNNKPVESL

-307 TLEASILRANV
+307 TLEASIIRGSL
-318 AHDYSDSGKFNMSLT
+318 AHDYSDTGKFNMSIT

-341 KNLYAAGYDASANTV
+341 KNLYAAGYDADANTV

-363 PTERQNLILNANV
+363 PTERQNLIVSANV

-399 NKNYRYNTYFN
+399 NKNYRYNTFFN
-410 NRAGKD
+410 NRAGSD
-416 AGEPTDQQIFNITRP
+416 AGEPTDQQIFNIARP
-431 LNIAKTSTGLDSTV
+431 LSIAKTSTGLDSTV

-457 DITVTSFYL
+457 DLTVTSFYL
-466 QGDIDFSDNW
+466 QGDIDFSDSW

-503 DDMFSPRLG
+503 DNMFSPRLG

-542 DASGAALDPDVFKNT
+542 DASGAALDPDVYKNT
-557 EIGYKY
+557 EFGYKY

-584 KDNDTGE
+584 KDNETGE
-591 LNEVRGL
+591 MNEIRGL

-663 QGESFIKD
+663 QAESFIKD
-671 TSNGSTGPALPDYT
+671 TTNGSTGPALPDYT
-685 RVDFALF
+685 RVDFALH
-692 INASDKDVVR
+692 INASDNDVVR
-702 INIEN
+702 VHIEN

-724 VGESLNARVSYSRR
+724 VGESLSARVSYSRR

>member
-1 MTNLKVINIFLKAID
+1 
-16 NHSHL
+16 
-21 YIIEN
+21 
-26 DSHYQYEIYLIDL
+26 
-39 KKIMKKFI
+39 MKKFI
-47 YSALLLIGSLSV
+47 YTALFLLGAISL
-59 FAQSND
+59 FAQNTD

-80 QVNSLKPPVPILD
+80 QVNSLKPPLPILD

-102 DEEIKNQGFREIADI
+102 DEEIKNQGFREIGDI
-117 IRYSPGV
+117 IRYTPGV

-139 GVRSTADFYQDGVR
+139 GVRSTADFYQDGIR

-184 GGLINRVSKKA
+184 GGLINRVTKKA
-195 EIGEAFGSFDFG
+195 EIGEAFGSFDVG

-213 ADLALD
+213 ADIAVD
-219 ANFATSDTTAVRLN
+219 ANFATSENTAVRLN
-233 LHTDQLANHRDFYE
+233 LHTDSLANHRDFYE

-259 VAGDTTVDLSYEF
+259 QAGDTTVDLSYEY

-280 RGIPTANNRPVESL
+280 RGIPTANNTPVESL

-307 TLEASILRANV
+307 TLEASILRANI
-318 AHDYSDSGKFNMSLT
+318 AHDYSDSGKFNMSVT

-341 KNLYAAGYDASANTV
+341 KNLYAAGYDGTANTV

-376 VNEFSNGSTS
+376 VNEFNNGSTS
-386 GTLLVGLEFVDTD
+386 GTVLVGLEFVDTD
-399 NKNYRYNTYFN
+399 NKNYRYNTFFN
-410 NRAGKD
+410 NRAGSD

-431 LNIAKTSTGLDSTV
+431 LDISVTSTGLASTV

-457 DITVTSFYL
+457 DITVTSLYL

-503 DDMFSPRLG
+503 DDMFSPRFG

-517 ADNMSLYV
+517 VDNMSLYV

-542 DASGAALDPDVFKNT
+542 DASGAALDPDVFENT

-574 IFDSESTRAE
+574 IFDSKSTRAE
-584 KDNDTGE
+584 KDNETGE
-591 LNEVRGL
+591 MNEVRGL
-598 EVEGYE
+598 EVEGVE
-604 VELSGDI
+604 IELSGDI

-639 NQMLSLWYSY
+639 DQMLSLWYSY
-649 QANETFGFGLGVTH
+649 QANERIGFGLGVTH

-685 RVDFALF
+685 RVDFALY
-692 INASDKDVVR
+692 INASDNDVVR
-702 INIEN
+702 IHVEN

-724 VGESLNARVSYSRR
+724 VGESLNARISYSRR

>member
-1 MTNLKVINIFLKAID
+1 M
-16 NHSHL
+16 
-21 YIIEN
+21 
-26 DSHYQYEIYLIDL
+26 
-39 KKIMKKFI
+39 KKII
-47 YSALLLIGSLSV
+47 YTTLFLLGSLSV
-59 FAQSND
+59 FAQNTD
-65 DVEEVEVKGKVLYVD
+65 DIEEVEVKGKVLYVD

-102 DEEIKNQGFREIADI
+102 DEEIKNQGFREIGDI

-207 ADSFGA
+207 ADSFGV
-213 ADLALD
+213 ADLAVD

-259 VAGDTTVDLSYEF
+259 VAGDTIVDLSYEY

-318 AHDYSDSGKFNMSLT
+318 AHDYSDNGKFNMSFT

-363 PTERQNLILNANV
+363 PTERQNMILNANV

-399 NKNYRYNTYFN
+399 NKNYRYNTFFN
-410 NRAGKD
+410 NRAGSD

-503 DDMFSPRLG
+503 DDMFSPRFG

-517 ADNMSLYV
+517 VENMSLYV

-542 DASGAALDPDVFKNT
+542 DANGAALDPDVFKNN

-563 DINDALTFTAA
+563 DISDALTFSAA

-584 KDNDTGE
+584 KDNETGE
-591 LNEVRGL
+591 LNEIRGL
-598 EVEGYE
+598 RVEGVE
-604 VELSGDI
+604 IELSGDI

-663 QGESFIKD
+663 QAESFIKD

-685 RVDFALF
+685 RVDFALYV
-692 INASDKDVVR
+692 NASDNDVVR
-702 INIEN
+702 VHIEN

-724 VGESLNARVSYSRR
+724 VGESLSARVSYSRR

>member
-1 MTNLKVINIFLKAID
+1 MKIIKIFLKAID

-21 YIIEN
+21 FIIEN
-26 DSHYQYEIYLIDL
+26 DSHYHYEISQKKIG
-39 KKIMKKFI
+39 KIMKKFI
-47 YSALLLIGSLSV
+47 YTALFLLGALSI
-59 FAQSND
+59 FAQNSD
-65 DVEEVEVKGKVLYVD
+65 DVEEVEVKGKVLYID
-80 QVNSLKPPVPILD
+80 QVNSLKPPLPILD

-102 DEEIKNQGFREIADI
+102 DEEIKNQGFREIGDI
-117 IRYSPGV
+117 IRYTPGV

-139 GVRSTADFYQDGVR
+139 GVRSTADFYQDGIR

-195 EIGEAFGSFDFG
+195 EIGEAFGSFDVG

-213 ADLALD
+213 ADIAVD
-219 ANFATSDTTAVRLN
+219 ANFATSENTAVRLN
-233 LHTDQLANHRDFYE
+233 LHTDSLANHRDFYE

-259 VAGDTTVDLSYEF
+259 QAGDTTVDLSYEY

-280 RGIPTANNRPVESL
+280 RGIPTANNTPVESL

-307 TLEASILRANV
+307 TLEASILRANI
-318 AHDYSDSGKFNMSLT
+318 AHDYSDSGKFNMSIT

-341 KNLYAAGYDASANTV
+341 KNLYAAGYDGTANTV

-376 VNEFSNGSTS
+376 VNEFNNGSTS
-386 GTLLVGLEFVDTD
+386 GTVLVGLEFVDTD
-399 NKNYRYNTYFN
+399 NKNYRYNTFFN
-410 NRAGKD
+410 NRAGSD

-431 LNIAKTSTGLDSTV
+431 LDISVTSTGLASTV

-457 DITVTSFYL
+457 DITVTSLYL

-503 DDMFSPRLG
+503 DDMFSPRFG

-542 DASGAALDPDVFKNT
+542 DASGAALDPDVFENT

-574 IFDSESTRAE
+574 IFDSKSTRAE
-584 KDNDTGE
+584 KDNETGE
-591 LNEVRGL
+591 MNEVRGL
-598 EVEGYE
+598 EVEGVE
-604 VELSGDI
+604 IELSGDI

-639 NQMLSLWYSY
+639 DQMLSLWYSY
-649 QANETFGFGLGVTH
+649 QANETIGFGLGVTH

-685 RVDFALF
+685 RVDFALY
-692 INASDKDVVR
+692 INASDNDVVR
-702 INIEN
+702 IHVEN

-724 VGESLNARVSYSRR
+724 VGESLNARISYSRR

>member
-1 MTNLKVINIFLKAID
+1 
-16 NHSHL
+16 
-21 YIIEN
+21 
-26 DSHYQYEIYLIDL
+26 
-39 KKIMKKFI
+39 MKKFI
-47 YSALLLIGSLSV
+47 YITLFLLGSLCT
-59 FAQSND
+59 FAQNSD

-80 QVNSLKPPVPILD
+80 QVNSLKPPLPILD

-102 DEEIKNQGFREIADI
+102 DEEIKNQGFREIGDI
-117 IRYSPGV
+117 IRYTPGV

-139 GVRSTADFYQDGVR
+139 GVRSTADFYQDGIR

-184 GGLINRVSKKA
+184 GGLINRVTKKA
-195 EIGEAFGSFDFG
+195 EIGEAFGSFDVG

-213 ADLALD
+213 ADIAVD
-219 ANFATSDTTAVRLN
+219 ANFATSENTAVRLN
-233 LHTDQLANHRDFYE
+233 LHTDSLANHRDFYE

-259 VAGDTTVDLSYEF
+259 QAGDTTVDLSYEY

-280 RGIPTANNRPVESL
+280 RGIPTANNTPVESL

-307 TLEASILRANV
+307 TLEASILRANI
-318 AHDYSDSGKFNMSLT
+318 AHDYSDSGKFNMSVT

-341 KNLYAAGYDASANTV
+341 KNLYAAGYDGTANTV

-376 VNEFSNGSTS
+376 VNEFNNGSTS
-386 GTLLVGLEFVDTD
+386 GTILVGLEFVDTD
-399 NKNYRYNTYFN
+399 NKNYRYNTFFN
-410 NRAGKD
+410 NRAGSD

-431 LNIAKTSTGLDSTV
+431 LDISVTSTGLASTV

-457 DITVTSFYL
+457 DITVTSLYL

-503 DDMFSPRLG
+503 DDMFSPRFG

-517 ADNMSLYV
+517 AENMSLYV

-542 DASGAALDPDVFKNT
+542 DASGAALDPDVFENN

-574 IFDSESTRAE
+574 IFDSKSTRAE
-584 KDNDTGE
+584 KDNETGE
-591 LNEVRGL
+591 MNEIRGL
-598 EVEGYE
+598 EVEGVE
-604 VELSGDI
+604 IELSGDI

-639 NQMLSLWYSY
+639 DQMLSLWYSY
-649 QANETFGFGLGVTH
+649 KANARIGFGLGVTH

-671 TSNGSTGPALPDYT
+671 TSNGSTGPTLPDYT
-685 RVDFALF
+685 RVDFALY
-692 INASDKDVVR
+692 INASDNDVVR
-702 INIEN
+702 IHVEN

-724 VGESLNARVSYSRR
+724 VGESLNARISYSRR

>member
-1 MTNLKVINIFLKAID
+1 
-16 NHSHL
+16 
-21 YIIEN
+21 
-26 DSHYQYEIYLIDL
+26 
-39 KKIMKKFI
+39 MKKYI
-47 YSALLLIGSLSV
+47 YSALLLIGSFGV
-59 FAQSND
+59 IAQNSD

-195 EIGEAFGSFDFG
+195 EIGEAFGTFDFG

-233 LHTDQLANHRDFYE
+233 LHTDSLANHRDFYE

-259 VAGDTTVDLSYEF
+259 VAGDTTVDLSYEI

-280 RGIPTANNRPVESL
+280 RGIPTANNTPVESL

-300 VEGLNLQ
+300 VKGLNLQ

-318 AHDYSDSGKFNMSLT
+318 AHDYSDSGKFNMSFT

-341 KNLYAAGYDASANTV
+341 KNLYAAGYTAADNTV

-363 PTERQNLILNANV
+363 PTERQNMILNANV

-386 GTLLVGLEFVDTD
+386 GTVLVGLEFVDTD
-399 NKNYRYNTYFN
+399 NKNYRYNTFFN
-410 NRAGKD
+410 NRAGGD
-416 AGEPTDQQIFNITRP
+416 DEPTDQQIFNITRP
-431 LNIAKTSTGLDSTV
+431 LDISKTSTGLDSTV

-503 DDMFSPRLG
+503 DDMFSPRFG

-517 ADNMSLYV
+517 VDNMSLYV

-542 DASGAALDPDVFKNT
+542 ASKEAALDPDVFKNT

-591 LNEVRGL
+591 MNEIRGL
-598 EVEGYE
+598 EVEGVE
-604 VELSGDI
+604 IELSGDI

-639 NQMLSLWYSY
+639 DQMLSLWYSY

-692 INASDKDVVR
+692 INASDNDVIR

-724 VGESLNARVSYSRR
+724 VGESLNARVSYTRR

>member
-1 MTNLKVINIFLKAID
+1 MRTILIIIMRFHLKLSEKN
-16 NHSHL
+16 
-21 YIIEN
+21 
-26 DSHYQYEIYLIDL
+26 
-39 KKIMKKFI
+39 MKKYI
-47 YSALLLIGSLSV
+47 YATLFLLGSFSAY
-59 FAQSND
+59 AQNID
-65 DVEEVEVKGKVLYVD
+65 DIEEVEVKGKVLYVD

-102 DEEIKNQGFREIADI
+102 DEEIKDQGFREIGDI
-117 IRYSPGV
+117 IRYMPGV

-195 EIGEAFGSFDFG
+195 EIGEAFGSIDFG

-213 ADLALD
+213 ADLAVD
-219 ANFATSDTTAVRLN
+219 ANFATSDSTAVRLN
-233 LHTDQLANHRDFYE
+233 LHTDSLANHRDFYE

-259 VAGDTTVDLSYEF
+259 QVDDATTIDLSYEY

-280 RGIPTANNRPVESL
+280 RGIPTANNKPVEGL

-307 TLEASILRANV
+307 TLEASILRGSL
-318 AHDYSDSGKFNMSLT
+318 AHDYSDTGKFNMSIT

-341 KNLYAAGYDASANTV
+341 KNLYAAGYDADANTV

-363 PTERQNLILNANV
+363 PTERQNLIVSANV

-399 NKNYRYNTYFN
+399 NKNYRYNTFFN
-410 NRAGKD
+410 NRAGSD

-431 LNIAKTSTGLDSTV
+431 LSISKTSTGLDSTV

-457 DITVTSFYL
+457 DLTVTSFYL
-466 QGDIDFSDNW
+466 QGDIDFSDSW

-503 DDMFSPRLG
+503 DNMFSPRLG

-542 DASGAALDPDVFKNT
+542 DASGAALDPDVYKNT
-557 EIGYKY
+557 EFGYKY

-584 KDNDTGE
+584 KDNETGE
-591 LNEVRGL
+591 MNEIRGL

-663 QGESFIKD
+663 QAESFIKD
-671 TSNGSTGPALPDYT
+671 TTNGSTGPALPDYT
-685 RVDFALF
+685 RVDFALH
-692 INASDKDVVR
+692 INASDNDVVR
-702 INIEN
+702 VHIEN

-724 VGESLNARVSYSRR
+724 VGESLSARVSYLRR

>member
-1 MTNLKVINIFLKAID
+1 MRTIL
-16 NHSHL
+16 
-21 YIIEN
+21 IIILGNRIILLE
-26 DSHYQYEIYLIDL
+26 
-39 KKIMKKFI
+39 KIMKKFI
-47 YSALLLIGSLSV
+47 YSALLLIGSFGV
-59 FAQSND
+59 IAQNSD

-195 EIGEAFGSFDFG
+195 EIGEAFGTFDFG

-233 LHTDQLANHRDFYE
+233 LHTDSLANHRDFYE

-259 VAGDTTVDLSYEF
+259 VAGDTTVDLSYEI

-280 RGIPTANNRPVESL
+280 RGIPTANNTPVESL

-300 VEGLNLQ
+300 VKGLNLQ

-318 AHDYSDSGKFNMSLT
+318 AHDYSDSGKFNMSFT

-341 KNLYAAGYDASANTV
+341 KNLYAAGYTAADNTV

-363 PTERQNLILNANV
+363 PTERQNMILNANV

-386 GTLLVGLEFVDTD
+386 GTVLVGLEFVDTD
-399 NKNYRYNTYFN
+399 NKNYRYNTFFN

-431 LNIAKTSTGLDSTV
+431 LDISKTSTGLDSTV

-490 VTDVKKSQDQSRK
+490 VTDVKKAQDQSRK
-503 DDMFSPRLG
+503 DDMFSPRFG

-517 ADNMSLYV
+517 VDNMSLYV

-591 LNEVRGL
+591 TNEIRGL
-598 EVEGYE
+598 EVEGVE
-604 VELSGDI
+604 IELSGDI

-639 NQMLSLWYSY
+639 DQMLSLWYSY

-692 INASDKDVVR
+692 INASDNDVIR

-724 VGESLNARVSYSRR
+724 VGESLNARVSYTRR

>member
-1 MTNLKVINIFLKAID
+1 
-16 NHSHL
+16 
-21 YIIEN
+21 
-26 DSHYQYEIYLIDL
+26 
-39 KKIMKKFI
+39 MKKYI
-47 YSALLLIGSLSV
+47 YATLFLLGSFSAY
-59 FAQSND
+59 AQNND
-65 DVEEVEVKGKVLYVD
+65 DIEEVEVKGKVLYVD

-102 DEEIKNQGFREIADI
+102 DEEIKDQGFREIGDI
-117 IRYSPGV
+117 IRYTPGV

-195 EIGEAFGSFDFG
+195 EIGEAFGSIDFG

-213 ADLALD
+213 ADLAVD
-219 ANFATSDTTAVRLN
+219 ANFATSDSTAVRLN
-233 LHTDQLANHRDFYE
+233 LHTDSLANHRDFYE

-259 VAGDTTVDLSYEF
+259 QVDDATTIDLSYEY

-280 RGIPTANNRPVESL
+280 RGIPTANNKPVESL

-307 TLEASILRANV
+307 TLEASILRGSL
-318 AHDYSDSGKFNMSLT
+318 AHDYSDTGKFNMSIT

-341 KNLYAAGYDASANTV
+341 KNLYAAGYDAEANTV

-363 PTERQNLILNANV
+363 PTERQNLIVSANV

-399 NKNYRYNTYFN
+399 NKNYRYNTFFN

-457 DITVTSFYL
+457 DLTVTSFYL
-466 QGDIDFSDNW
+466 QGDIDFSDSW

-517 ADNMSLYV
+517 VDNMSLYV

-557 EIGYKY
+557 EFGYKY

-584 KDNDTGE
+584 KDNETGE
-591 LNEVRGL
+591 MNEIRGL

-671 TSNGSTGPALPDYT
+671 TTNGSTGPALPDYT
-685 RVDFALF
+685 RVDFAMY
-692 INASDKDVVR
+692 INASDNDVVR
-702 INIEN
+702 VHIEN

-724 VGESLNARVSYSRR
+724 VGESLSARVSYSRR

>member
-1 MTNLKVINIFLKAID
+1 
-16 NHSHL
+16 
-21 YIIEN
+21 
-26 DSHYQYEIYLIDL
+26 
-39 KKIMKKFI
+39 MKKFI
-47 YSALLLIGSLSV
+47 YIALFLLGAISL
-59 FAQSND
+59 FAQNTD

-80 QVNSLKPPVPILD
+80 QVNSLKPPLPILD

-102 DEEIKNQGFREIADI
+102 DEEIKNQGFREIGDI
-117 IRYSPGV
+117 IRYTPGV

-139 GVRSTADFYQDGVR
+139 GVRSTADFYQDGIR

-184 GGLINRVSKKA
+184 GGLINRVTKKA
-195 EIGEAFGSFDFG
+195 EIGEAFGFFDVG

-213 ADLALD
+213 ADIAVD
-219 ANFATSDTTAVRLN
+219 ANFATSENTAVRLN
-233 LHTDQLANHRDFYE
+233 LHTDSLANHRDFYE

-259 VAGDTTVDLSYEF
+259 QAGDTTVDLSYEY

-280 RGIPTANNRPVESL
+280 RGIPTANNTPVESL

-307 TLEASILRANV
+307 TLEASILRANI
-318 AHDYSDSGKFNMSLT
+318 AHDYSDSGKFNMSVT

-341 KNLYAAGYDASANTV
+341 KNLYAAGYDGTANTV

-376 VNEFSNGSTS
+376 VNEFNNGSTS
-386 GTLLVGLEFVDTD
+386 GTVLVGLEFVDTD
-399 NKNYRYNTYFN
+399 NKNYRYNTFFN
-410 NRAGKD
+410 NRAGSD

-431 LNIAKTSTGLDSTV
+431 LDISVTSTGLASTV

-457 DITVTSFYL
+457 DITVTSLYL

-503 DDMFSPRLG
+503 DDMFSPRFG

-542 DASGAALDPDVFKNT
+542 DASGAALDPDVFENT

-574 IFDSESTRAE
+574 IFDSKSTRAE
-584 KDNDTGE
+584 KDNETGE
-591 LNEVRGL
+591 MNEVRGL
-598 EVEGYE
+598 EVEGVE
-604 VELSGDI
+604 IELSGDI

-639 NQMLSLWYSY
+639 DQMLSLWYSY
-649 QANETFGFGLGVTH
+649 QANETIGFGLGVTH

-685 RVDFALF
+685 RVDFALY
-692 INASDKDVVR
+692 INASDNDVVR
-702 INIEN
+702 IHVEN

-724 VGESLNARVSYSRR
+724 VGESLNARISYSRR

>member
-1 MTNLKVINIFLKAID
+1 MRFHLKL
-16 NHSHL
+16 S
-21 YIIEN
+21 E
-26 DSHYQYEIYLIDL
+26 
-39 KKIMKKFI
+39 KIMKKYI
-47 YSALLLIGSLSV
+47 YATLFLLGSFSAY
-59 FAQSND
+59 AQNND
-65 DVEEVEVKGKVLYVD
+65 DIEEVEVKGKVLYVD

-102 DEEIKNQGFREIADI
+102 DEEIKDQGFREIGDI
-117 IRYSPGV
+117 IRYTPGV

-195 EIGEAFGSFDFG
+195 EIGEAFGSIDFG

-213 ADLALD
+213 ADLAVD
-219 ANFATSDTTAVRLN
+219 ANFATSDSTAVRLN
-233 LHTDQLANHRDFYE
+233 LHTDSLANHRDFYE

-259 VAGDTTVDLSYEF
+259 QVDDATTIDLSYEY

-280 RGIPTANNRPVESL
+280 RGIPTANNKPVEDL

-307 TLEASILRANV
+307 TLEASILRGSL
-318 AHDYSDSGKFNMSLT
+318 AHDYSDTGKFNMSIT

-341 KNLYAAGYDASANTV
+341 KNLYAAGYDAEANTV

-363 PTERQNLILNANV
+363 PTERQNLIVSANV
-376 VNEFSNGSTS
+376 VNEFNNGSTS

-399 NKNYRYNTYFN
+399 NKNYRYNTFFN

-457 DITVTSFYL
+457 DLTVTSFYL
-466 QGDIDFSDNW
+466 QGDIDFSDSW

-517 ADNMSLYV
+517 VDNMSLYV

-557 EIGYKY
+557 EFGYKY

-584 KDNDTGE
+584 KDNETGE
-591 LNEVRGL
+591 MNEIRGL

-671 TSNGSTGPALPDYT
+671 TTNGSTGPALPDYT
-685 RVDFALF
+685 RVDFAMY
-692 INASDKDVVR
+692 INASDNDVVR
-702 INIEN
+702 VHIEN

-724 VGESLNARVSYSRR
+724 VGESLSARVSYSRR

>member
-1 MTNLKVINIFLKAID
+1 
-16 NHSHL
+16 
-21 YIIEN
+21 
-26 DSHYQYEIYLIDL
+26 
-39 KKIMKKFI
+39 MKKYI
-47 YSALLLIGSLSV
+47 YATLFLLGSFSAY
-59 FAQSND
+59 AQNND
-65 DVEEVEVKGKVLYVD
+65 DIEEVEVKGKVLYVD

-102 DEEIKNQGFREIADI
+102 DEEIKDQGFREIGDI
-117 IRYSPGV
+117 IRYMPGV

-195 EIGEAFGSFDFG
+195 EIGEAFGSIDFG

-213 ADLALD
+213 ADLAVD
-219 ANFATSDTTAVRLN
+219 ANFATSDSTAVRLN
-233 LHTDQLANHRDFYE
+233 LHTDSLANHRDFYE

-259 VAGDTTVDLSYEF
+259 QVDDETTIDLSYEY

-280 RGIPTANNRPVESL
+280 RGIPTANNKPVESL
-294 KDVVFG
+294 RDVVFG

-307 TLEASILRANV
+307 TLEASILRGSL
-318 AHDYSDSGKFNMSLT
+318 AHDYSDTGKFNMSIT

-341 KNLYAAGYDASANTV
+341 KNLYAAGYDADANTV

-363 PTERQNLILNANV
+363 PTERQNLIVSANV

-399 NKNYRYNTYFN
+399 NKNYRYNTFFN
-410 NRAGKD
+410 NRAGSD

-431 LNIAKTSTGLDSTV
+431 LSIAKTSTGLDSTV

-457 DITVTSFYL
+457 DLTVTSFYL
-466 QGDIDFSDNW
+466 QGDIDFSDSW

-503 DDMFSPRLG
+503 DNMFSPRLG

-542 DASGAALDPDVFKNT
+542 DASGAALDPDVYKNT
-557 EIGYKY
+557 EFGYKY

-584 KDNDTGE
+584 KDNETGE
-591 LNEVRGL
+591 MNEIRGL

-663 QGESFIKD
+663 QAESFIKD
-671 TSNGSTGPALPDYT
+671 TTNGSTGPALPDYT
-685 RVDFALF
+685 RVDFALH
-692 INASDKDVVR
+692 INASDNDVVR
-702 INIEN
+702 VHIEN

-724 VGESLNARVSYSRR
+724 VGESLSARVSYSRR

>member
-1 MTNLKVINIFLKAID
+1 MRTILIIIIRFHLKL
-16 NHSHL
+16 S
-21 YIIEN
+21 
-26 DSHYQYEIYLIDL
+26 
-39 KKIMKKFI
+39 KKIMKKYI
-47 YSALLLIGSLSV
+47 YATLFLLGSFSA
-59 FAQSND
+59 FAQNND
-65 DVEEVEVKGKVLYVD
+65 DIEEVEVKGKVLYVD

-102 DEEIKNQGFREIADI
+102 DEEIKDQGFREIGDI
-117 IRYSPGV
+117 IRYMPGV

-195 EIGEAFGSFDFG
+195 EIGEAFGSIDFG

-213 ADLALD
+213 ADLAVD
-219 ANFATSDTTAVRLN
+219 ANFATSDSTAVRLN
-233 LHTDQLANHRDFYE
+233 LHTDSLANHRDFYE

-259 VAGDTTVDLSYEF
+259 QVDDATMIDLSYEY

-280 RGIPTANNRPVESL
+280 RGIPTANNKPVESL
-294 KDVVFG
+294 RDVVFG

-307 TLEASILRANV
+307 TLEASILRGSL
-318 AHDYSDSGKFNMSLT
+318 AHDYSDTGKFNMSIT

-341 KNLYAAGYDASANTV
+341 KNLYAAGYDADANTV

-363 PTERQNLILNANV
+363 PTERQNLIVSANV

-399 NKNYRYNTYFN
+399 NENYRYNTFFN
-410 NRAGKD
+410 NRAGSD

-431 LNIAKTSTGLDSTV
+431 LSIAKTSTGLDSTV

-457 DITVTSFYL
+457 DLTVTSFYL
-466 QGDIDFSDNW
+466 QGDIDFSDSW

-503 DDMFSPRLG
+503 DNMFSPRLG

-542 DASGAALDPDVFKNT
+542 DASGAALDPDVYKNT
-557 EIGYKY
+557 EFGYKY

-584 KDNDTGE
+584 KDNETGE
-591 LNEVRGL
+591 MNEIRGL

-663 QGESFIKD
+663 QAESFIKD
-671 TSNGSTGPALPDYT
+671 TTNGSTGPALPDYT
-685 RVDFALF
+685 RVDFALH
-692 INASDKDVVR
+692 INASDNDVVR
-702 INIEN
+702 VHIEN

-724 VGESLNARVSYSRR
+724 VGESLSARVSYSRR

>member
-1 MTNLKVINIFLKAID
+1 MKIIKIFLKAID

-21 YIIEN
+21 FIIEN
-26 DSHYQYEIYLIDL
+26 DSHYHYEISQKKIG
-39 KKIMKKFI
+39 KIMKKFI
-47 YSALLLIGSLSV
+47 YTALFLLGALSI
-59 FAQSND
+59 FAQNSD
-65 DVEEVEVKGKVLYVD
+65 DVEEVEVKGKVLYID
-80 QVNSLKPPVPILD
+80 QVNSLKPPLPILD

-102 DEEIKNQGFREIADI
+102 DEEIKNQGFREIGDI
-117 IRYSPGV
+117 IRYTPGV

-139 GVRSTADFYQDGVR
+139 GVRSTADFYQDGIR

-195 EIGEAFGSFDFG
+195 EIGEAFGSFDVG

-213 ADLALD
+213 ADIAVD
-219 ANFATSDTTAVRLN
+219 ANFATSENTAVRLN
-233 LHTDQLANHRDFYE
+233 LHTDSLANHRDFYE

-259 VAGDTTVDLSYEF
+259 QAGDTTVDLSYEY

-280 RGIPTANNRPVESL
+280 RGIPTANNTPVESL

-307 TLEASILRANV
+307 TLEASILRANI
-318 AHDYSDSGKFNMSLT
+318 AHDYSDSGKFNMSVT

-341 KNLYAAGYDASANTV
+341 KNLYAAGYDGTANTV

-376 VNEFSNGSTS
+376 VNEFNNGSTS
-386 GTLLVGLEFVDTD
+386 GTVLVGLEFVDTD
-399 NKNYRYNTYFN
+399 NKNYRYNTFFN
-410 NRAGKD
+410 NRAGSD

-431 LNIAKTSTGLDSTV
+431 LDISVTSTGLASTV

-457 DITVTSFYL
+457 DITVTSLYL

-503 DDMFSPRLG
+503 DDMFSPRFG

-542 DASGAALDPDVFKNT
+542 DASGAALDPDVFENT

-574 IFDSESTRAE
+574 IFDSKSTRAE
-584 KDNDTGE
+584 KDNETGE
-591 LNEVRGL
+591 MNEVRGL
-598 EVEGYE
+598 EVEGVE
-604 VELSGDI
+604 IELSGDI

-639 NQMLSLWYSY
+639 DQMLSLWYSY
-649 QANETFGFGLGVTH
+649 QANETIGFGLGVTH

-685 RVDFALF
+685 RVDFALY
-692 INASDKDVVR
+692 INASDNDVVR
-702 INIEN
+702 IHVEN

-724 VGESLNARVSYSRR
+724 VGESLNARISYSRR

>member
-1 MTNLKVINIFLKAID
+1 
-16 NHSHL
+16 
-21 YIIEN
+21 
-26 DSHYQYEIYLIDL
+26 
-39 KKIMKKFI
+39 MKKYI
-47 YSALLLIGSLSV
+47 YATLFLLGSFSAY
-59 FAQSND
+59 AQNND
-65 DVEEVEVKGKVLYVD
+65 DIEEVEVKGKVLYVD

-102 DEEIKNQGFREIADI
+102 DEEIKDQGFREIGDI
-117 IRYSPGV
+117 IRYTPGV

-195 EIGEAFGSFDFG
+195 EIGEAFGSIDFG

-213 ADLALD
+213 ADLAVD
-219 ANFATSDTTAVRLN
+219 ANFATSDSTAVRLN
-233 LHTDQLANHRDFYE
+233 LHTDSLANHRDFYE

-259 VAGDTTVDLSYEF
+259 QVDDATTIDLSYEY

-280 RGIPTANNRPVESL
+280 RGIPTANNKPVESL

-307 TLEASILRANV
+307 TLEASILRGSL
-318 AHDYSDSGKFNMSLT
+318 AHDYSDTGKFNMSIT

-341 KNLYAAGYDASANTV
+341 KNLYAAGYDADANTV

-363 PTERQNLILNANV
+363 PTERQNLIVSANV

-399 NKNYRYNTYFN
+399 NKNYRYNTFFN

-457 DITVTSFYL
+457 DLTVTSFYL
-466 QGDIDFSDNW
+466 QGDIDFSDSW

-542 DASGAALDPDVFKNT
+542 DASGAALDPDVYKNT
-557 EIGYKY
+557 EFGYKY

-584 KDNDTGE
+584 KDNETGE
-591 LNEVRGL
+591 MNEIRGL

-663 QGESFIKD
+663 QAESFIKD
-671 TSNGSTGPALPDYT
+671 TTNGSTGPALPDYT
-685 RVDFALF
+685 RVDFALH
-692 INASDKDVVR
+692 INASDNDVVR
-702 INIEN
+702 VHIEN

-724 VGESLNARVSYSRR
+724 VGESLSARVSYSRR

>member
-1 MTNLKVINIFLKAID
+1 
-16 NHSHL
+16 
-21 YIIEN
+21 
-26 DSHYQYEIYLIDL
+26 
-39 KKIMKKFI
+39 MKKYI
-47 YSALLLIGSLSV
+47 YATLFLLGSFSAY
-59 FAQSND
+59 AQNID
-65 DVEEVEVKGKVLYVD
+65 DIEEVEVKGKVLYVD

-102 DEEIKNQGFREIADI
+102 DEEIKDQGFREIGDI
-117 IRYSPGV
+117 IRYMPGV

-195 EIGEAFGSFDFG
+195 EIGEAFGSIDFG

-213 ADLALD
+213 ADLAVD
-219 ANFATSDTTAVRLN
+219 ANFATSDSTAVRLN
-233 LHTDQLANHRDFYE
+233 LHTDSLANHRDFYE

-259 VAGDTTVDLSYEF
+259 QVDDATTIDLSYEY

-280 RGIPTANNRPVESL
+280 RGIPTANNKPVESL

-307 TLEASILRANV
+307 TLEASILRGSL
-318 AHDYSDSGKFNMSLT
+318 AHDYSDTGKFNMSIT

-341 KNLYAAGYDASANTV
+341 KNLYAAGYDADANTV

-363 PTERQNLILNANV
+363 PTERQNLIVSANV

-399 NKNYRYNTYFN
+399 NKNYRYNTFFN

-457 DITVTSFYL
+457 DLTVTSFYL
-466 QGDIDFSDNW
+466 QGDIDFSDSW

-503 DDMFSPRLG
+503 DNMFSPRLG

-542 DASGAALDPDVFKNT
+542 DASGAALDPDVYKNT
-557 EIGYKY
+557 EFGYKY

-584 KDNDTGE
+584 KDNETGE
-591 LNEVRGL
+591 MNEIRGL

-663 QGESFIKD
+663 QAESFIKD
-671 TSNGSTGPALPDYT
+671 TTNGSTGPALPDYT
-685 RVDFALF
+685 RVDFALH
-692 INASDKDVVR
+692 INASDNDVVR
-702 INIEN
+702 VHIEN

-724 VGESLNARVSYSRR
+724 VGESLSARVSYSRR